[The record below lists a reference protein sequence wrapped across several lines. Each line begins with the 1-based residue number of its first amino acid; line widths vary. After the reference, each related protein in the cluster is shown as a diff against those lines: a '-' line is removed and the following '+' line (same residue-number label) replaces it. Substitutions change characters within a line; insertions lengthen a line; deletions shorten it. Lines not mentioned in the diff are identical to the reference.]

1 MIYKE
6 EVRDW
11 LDEPLA
17 TNYKSVFDGLE
28 NRCQI
33 QILQHGAVK
42 EYKLKIMSK
51 LHTFQHSS
59 EFILESGDSFNS
71 ISIAYHTYG
80 TLTSNSKVIWVCHAL
95 TANSDVADWW
105 NGLFGKGDLFDRE
118 EYFVVCANILGSCYG
133 TTGPLSE
140 ELSEEQRFIHFPL
153 VTTRDMAK
161 AHILLKNALGIDQ
174 IYLLIGSSL
183 GGQQAQEFA
192 YTLKDK
198 LTKLVLIATN
208 AKHSPYGVAF
218 NESQRLT
225 LLADP
230 TFEEN
235 RIDGGQKGL
244 KAARSIAMLSYRSY
258 DGYLQ
263 TQAETELDKVGDF
276 KASSYQNYQGQKLVN
291 RFNAYSYWYL
301 SKAMDSHN
309 IGRGRLSIEKALN
322 EITADTLVLGITSDL
337 LFPVS
342 EQAFLAEHI
351 PNGKLEVIDSIFGHD
366 GFLVETKTLENTL
379 INFLNK

>member
-1 MIYKE
+1 
-6 EVRDW
+6 
-11 LDEPLA
+11 
-17 TNYKSVFDGLE
+17 
-28 NRCQI
+28 
-33 QILQHGAVK
+33 
-42 EYKLKIMSK
+42 MSK
-51 LHTFQHSS
+51 LLTFQHSS

-80 TLTSNSKVIWVCHAL
+80 TLTSHCKVIWVCHAL

-140 ELSEEQRFIHFPL
+140 ELPEEQRFLHFPL

-161 AHILLKNALGIDQ
+161 AHILLKNALGIDH
-174 IYLLIGSSL
+174 IHLLIGSSL

-192 YTLKDK
+192 YSLKDK

-208 AKHSPYGVAF
+208 AKHSPYGIAF

-225 LLADP
+225 LLTDP

-263 TQAETELDKVGDF
+263 TQSETELDKVSDF

-309 IGRGRLSIEKALN
+309 IGRGRLSIEKALH
-322 EITADTLVLGITSDL
+322 EITADTLVVGITSDL

-342 EQAFLAEHI
+342 EQAILAKHI

-366 GFLVETKTLENTL
+366 GFLVETKTLEKTL

>member
-1 MIYKE
+1 LIYKE

-33 QILQHGAVK
+33 QILQHSAVK

-118 EYFVVCANILGSCYG
+118 DYFVVCANVLGSCYG

-140 ELSEEQRFIHFPL
+140 ELPEEQRFLHFPL
-153 VTTRDMAK
+153 VTTRDMAQ
-161 AHILLKNALGIDQ
+161 AHDLLKSALGIDQ
-174 IYLLIGSSL
+174 IHLLIGSSL

-208 AKHSPYGVAF
+208 AKHSPYGIAF

-263 TQAETELDKVGDF
+263 TQSETELDKVSDF

-291 RFNAYSYWYL
+291 RFNAYSYWFL

-322 EITADTLVLGITSDL
+322 EITADTLVVGITSDL

-366 GFLVETKTLENTL
+366 GFLVETKTLEKTL